1 MDFEDFKEQFTEDVG
16 KVLYD
21 RGIDAAVTTN
31 TVEKMNESY
40 EALTITPEGSHVGE

>member
-21 RGIDAAVTTN
+21 RDIDAAATTN
-31 TVEKMNESY
+31 TVEKMNES
-40 EALTITPEGSHVGE
+40 